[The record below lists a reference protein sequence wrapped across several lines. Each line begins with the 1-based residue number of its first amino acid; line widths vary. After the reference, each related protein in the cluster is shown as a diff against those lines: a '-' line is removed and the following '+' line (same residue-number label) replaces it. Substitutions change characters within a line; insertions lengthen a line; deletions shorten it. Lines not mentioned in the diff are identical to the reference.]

1 MATDTARSAQP
12 LDHSRR
18 RLTLV
23 AMCIGQGMIL
33 LDNTIVNVALP
44 AIQRGLGVTPGNL
57 EWTVNAYVLAL
68 ASLIILGGTL
78 GDRYG
83 RKRLYLIGLVVF
95 TIFSA
100 ACGLA
105 SRDVALIVCRGLQ
118 GVGAALMAP
127 LTLSILV
134 DAYPPEERTTAIG
147 IWASVAGLGFG
158 MGPIVG
164 GLLIG
169 QFGWPAVFWVNVPI
183 GIAGFALALAAV
195 RESRDPGARA
205 LDPVGNVLVSGGLF
219 LLTFALIETNVHP
232 WLSPYTLSLGAL
244 ALVLLVA
251 FLVHEART
259 AHPMVPLG
267 LFKDRVFSS
276 ANALYMLAY
285 AALAGMFFFVTLY
298 FQNVKGWSAVRT
310 GMSWIPLNALFLAIA
325 PFAGRLVKRYGM
337 ARTVSAASSSPA
349 SERSGS
355 GGSTWSRRT
364 RPRGRGICCR
374 PRLRHA
380 RPRGVVGGD
389 VRRPRRSLGR
399 RLRHPQFLAPGRRG
413 AGPRRAR
420 LAQRRRRLARVAG
433 EPRHPPEAARARAA
447 ALVQQVAGGEGPASR
462 PPSGPPRSP
471 RHSTPSSPAT
481 AWRSSSPA
489 SSSSSGPPSPSP
501 ACAPG
506 SPVET
511 RETRHPALSCARSP
525 HRRHHLFILQ

>member
-1 MATDTARSAQP
+1 MATDTARFAQP
-12 LDHSRR
+12 LDRSRR

-83 RKRLYLIGLVVF
+83 RKQLYLIGLVVF

-105 SRDVALIVCRGLQ
+105 GRDVALIVCRGLQ

-219 LLTFALIETNVHP
+219 LSTFALIETNVHP

-244 ALVLLVA
+244 AVVLLAA
-251 FLVHEART
+251 FLVHEAHT

-267 LFKDRVFSS
+267 LFKDRIFSS

-285 AALAGMFFFVTLY
+285 ASLAGMFFFVTLY

-310 GMSWIPLNALFLAIA
+310 GMSWIPLNAPFLAIA
-325 PFAGRLVKRYGM
+325 PFAGRIGKRYGT
-337 ARTVSAASSSPA
+337 AWTVNGNLPHPGSNQTLTVPSTQNLVPGITIVSNLLGIWRSTSPKLPLSLKTLTRKRASSPKANPKSA
-349 SERSGS
+349 
-355 GGSTWSRRT
+355 
-364 RPRGRGICCR
+364 
-374 PRLRHA
+374 
-380 RPRGVVGGD
+380 
-389 VRRPRRSLGR
+389 
-399 RLRHPQFLAPGRRG
+399 
-413 AGPRRAR
+413 
-420 LAQRRRRLARVAG
+420 
-433 EPRHPPEAARARAA
+433 
-447 ALVQQVAGGEGPASR
+447 
-462 PPSGPPRSP
+462 PPRSRTWRMCSSDVMLRMSSSVSSGFSGGP
-471 RHSTPSSPAT
+471 STRCSTPCKRITGAVLTRMCKSA
-481 AWRSSSPA
+481 A
-489 SSSSSGPPSPSP
+489 PSDTTKCNKSDI
-501 ACAPG
+501 
-506 SPVET
+506 E
-511 RETRHPALSCARSP
+511 
-525 HRRHHLFILQ
+525 

>member
-12 LDHSRR
+12 LDHSQR

-44 AIQRGLGVTPGNL
+44 AIQHGLRVTPGNL
-57 EWTVNAYVLAL
+57 EWTVNAYVLSL

-95 TIFSA
+95 TVFSA

-158 MGPIVG
+158 AGPIVG

-183 GIAGFALALAAV
+183 GIAGFALALAVV

-232 WLSPYTLSLGAL
+232 WLSPYTLSLGAF
-244 ALVLLVA
+244 AVVLLAA
-251 FLVHEART
+251 FLVHEAHT

-267 LFKDRVFSS
+267 LFEDRVFSS

-285 AALAGMFFFVTLY
+285 ASLAGMFFFVTLY

-310 GMSWIPLNALFLAIA
+310 GMSCDPPQRALPGNRAVRGAHREALRPGADA
-325 PFAGRLVKRYGM
+325 SVP
-337 ARTVSAASSSPA
+337 ASSSPA
-349 SERSGS
+349 SECSGS

-364 RPRGRGICCR
+364 RPRGRGIC
-374 PRLRHA
+374 
-380 RPRGVVGGD
+380 
-389 VRRPRRSLGR
+389 
-399 RLRHPQFLAPGRRG
+399 
-413 AGPRRAR
+413 
-420 LAQRRRRLARVAG
+420 
-433 EPRHPPEAARARAA
+433 
-447 ALVQQVAGGEGPASR
+447 
-462 PPSGPPRSP
+462 
-471 RHSTPSSPAT
+471 
-481 AWRSSSPA
+481 
-489 SSSSSGPPSPSP
+489 
-501 ACAPG
+501 
-506 SPVET
+506 
-511 RETRHPALSCARSP
+511 
-525 HRRHHLFILQ
+525 